1 MDKSIK
7 VALLSAFIFPGI
19 GHIFLKKYIA
29 ATVFAGGAFSCSYLL
44 LAKVIENVIKI
55 MENIKPNKLPDTE
68 NIRELISVQL
78 NQIDLISTNIISLIL
93 LLIWCVAIIDAYR
106 IAKYQ

>member
-1 MDKSIK
+1 MDKAIK

-19 GHIFLKKYIA
+19 GHVFLKKYIA
-29 ATVFAGGAFSCSYLL
+29 AAIFAGTAFSCSYLL
-44 LAKVIENVIKI
+44 LAKVVENAIKI
-55 MENIKPNKLPDTE
+55 MAKIKPNEQPDTE
-68 NIRELISVQL
+68 EIRELITLQL
-78 NQIDLISTNIISLIL
+78 SQIDLISTNIISVVL